1 MIGEEPTRAVLR
13 IPVGRRFAH
22 VGARRVLFPPLA
34 FDATPALV
42 AAWTNVAYLLAGPLA
57 QVLPGN
63 RRHDTAAGTAA
74 TLTAVFCR
82 RPISWGEMQRLALAR
97 GVIRVDM

>member
-1 MIGEEPTRAVLR
+1 MIGEEPIRAVLR

-42 AAWTNVAYLLAGPLA
+42 ATWTNVAYLLAGPPL
-57 QVLPGN
+57 
-63 RRHDTAAGTAA
+63 RRHFRAIGA
-74 TLTAVFCR
+74 TIPPR
-82 RPISWGEMQRLALAR
+82 ERLPP
-97 GVIRVDM
+97 